1 MGKKLLE
8 IVRDKIRV
16 KHYSISTERTYLFW
30 IKSYILYHNK
40 RRPKDM
46 GKIEIEQFLTHLAVE
61 KTVSPCNSESSI

>member
-40 RRPKDM
+40 RDHKDL
-46 GKIEIEQFLTHLAVE
+46 GKVEIEQFSTHFQAPAWE
-61 KTVSPCNSESSI
+61 CIS